1 MSHKVNFRI
10 IEGGDDVD
18 FEKFKTL
25 FYDSSKKVDDVCE
38 ELGIS
43 KKRYDRLRKELIEED
58 GYVKKPVDKDLIYQH
73 NPMRYITQH
82 PKGSFCVNKQI
93 NHCKYY
99 FGSYKTLETAK
110 YVRDYLESHNWD
122 EDVYHQL
129 RKEIRGKAKKNP
141 YTQEEY
147 ERVKND
153 YLAGYTVDEIIRRN
167 RISHY
172 KYSHISKRVRTEE
185 NLSTK
190 PRRKF

>member
-43 KKRYDRLRKELIEED
+43 KPRYNRLRKELIEED
-58 GYVKKPVDKDLIYQH
+58 SFVKKPVDKDLIYQH

-82 PKGSFCVNKQI
+82 RNSFSVNKQI
-93 NHCKYY
+93 NHHKYY
-99 FGSYKTLETAK
+99 FGSYKNLETAK

-122 EDVYHQL
+122 EDVYYQL
-129 RKEIRGKAKKNP
+129 RKEIREKKNP
-141 YTQEEY
+141 YSENEY
-147 ERVKND
+147 ERVKKD

-167 RISHY
+167 I
-172 KYSHISKRVRTEE
+172 KELT
-185 NLSTK
+185 
-190 PRRKF
+190 